1 MAVGTIDRGNA
12 LTSLRDLSE
21 TNARKELQTK
31 EITVRGKWNAREAWQ
46 AAIALSA
53 YPRPVRDDIRSGCDE
68 AFYHQ
73 LGIELSP
80 SAGGPPG

>member
-1 MAVGTIDRGNA
+1 MAVGTIHRGNA
-12 LTSLRDLSE
+12 LTSLQDLGE

-31 EITVRGKWNAREAWQ
+31 EITVYGTRNAMRAWQ

-53 YPRPVRDDIRSGCDE
+53 CPRPVRDDRSGCED

-73 LGIELSP
+73 LATELSP
-80 SAGGPPG
+80 RTGGPPV